1 MPGDDDEEEVEDGL
15 FVSLVVP
22 EGAVAG
28 VDSLTFQYGDDG
40 GQVREYRNRLG
51 WPICIGNCQLAIGTT
66 AARLWSP
73 FPLDS
78 NSNSELGV
86 RSANS

>member
-40 GQVREYRNRLG
+40 GQQVREYRNHM
-51 WPICIGNCQLAIGTT
+51 IEI
-66 AARLWSP
+66 
-73 FPLDS
+73 D
-78 NSNSELGV
+78 
-86 RSANS
+86 